1 MTIRAQRLGRVLAI
15 AIAAA
20 LLISALP
27 GSMAS
32 AASPRACRVYN
43 LDQEIGRNTLQRA
56 VWAADPGDRLAVRG
70 RCTGTTR
77 IGKDLHIRGMRIKS
91 VTPGGR
97 LLDSGRPTI
106 GGLMVDPRVDD
117 LTIAKNVLVRK
128 GVSVGSLA
136 TPKPVMADS
145 AWGSAVEP
153 AGLPPNM
160 RTITHY
166 DRTCRVMTDAG
177 MHNDLQTAIDATPD
191 KGSLSFVGTCSGRV
205 SITKDLHISG
215 VQIGAASPRCRANGQ
230 CVVHAT
236 LSGLPAIRSTA
247 PGPAVIIDAGVAGVS
262 IGMGVPVTIKGG
274 IAIRD

>member
-1 MTIRAQRLGRVLAI
+1 MTIRAQRLGRALAI
-15 AIAAA
+15 AIAVA

-27 GSMAS
+27 GSVAS

-43 LDQEIGRNTLQRA
+43 VDKEIGRNTLQRA

-160 RTITHY
+160 TTITHY

-177 MHNDLQTAIDATPD
+177 MHNDLQTAIDATAD
-191 KGSLSFVGTCSGRV
+191 KGSLSFVGTCSGHV
-205 SITKDLHISG
+205 SITKDLNISG
-215 VQIGAASPRCRANGQ
+215 VQISAASPRCRANGQ